1 METPRLGLAGAQLS
15 VTSFVSSSHPTESCG
30 INGLP
35 LTPHSISILGAAQ
48 LLLTCEHGNL
58 ARYLDVQR
66 GKHQRII
73 LVVETWQNNLSNLSM
88 ADMTE
93 LSLLNISRQVL
104 LATAYLNEMNIV
116 NTNIS
121 RRNIMLTE
129 DGDVKLFNFGLGRM
143 TNYGEWVD
151 FPCGDPRLTAPEILR
166 QERRVESLSS
176 LTDVQFSEL
185 SITTIPPEP
194 VVSLAS
200 NVDTW
205 SLGMVLA
212 SLALDIPE
220 LWPGVKVV
228 QVIRKVA
235 SLAECESG
243 AVVLERI
250 AREHGCVGRV
260 STLPQAVLDLIQL
273 CLSPAPAQRPSPAQL
288 LTSEIFTAGQPAQ
301 PELWR
306 RQPASF
312 PTSSVRSS
320 GLVWPPPR
328 PAEDRRE
335 MFSVRE
341 LYYLW
346 QLAGGEAQAELSKH
360 GLMVTTPPILSLPS
374 VCTGEGQAIGQPKQR
389 GALYDPTII
398 NLPTT
403 QLQSCLDNIN
413 IDTLMP
419 LLETKEEHFRD
430 IERLPLVIRERDVKY
445 QCSRVVLYRKLL
457 QGYPYRKKRIW
468 SESLIDVVPKYRATI
483 WAALLGVPNNCY
495 KVIIIKSSLI
505 LFSVIIISFSTV
517 VRCH

>member
-1 METPRLGLAGAQLS
+1 METPRLGLAGADLS

-35 LTPHSISILGAAQ
+35 LTPHSTSILGAGQ
-48 LLLTCEHGNL
+48 LLLTCEHNNL
-58 ARYLDVQR
+58 ARYLDIQR

-73 LVVETWQNNLSNLSM
+73 LVVETWPNNLSKLTM

-93 LSLLNISRQVL
+93 QSLLNISKQIL
-104 LATAYLNEMNIV
+104 LATAYLNDMNIV

-129 DGDVKLFNFGLGRM
+129 AGEVKVFNFGLGRM

-166 QERRVESLSS
+166 QESRVETMNSLAEA
-176 LTDVQFSEL
+176 QYSEL
-185 SITTIPPEP
+185 SITTIAPEP

-200 NVDTW
+200 NVDSW
-205 SLGMVLA
+205 SLGLLLA
-212 SLALDIPE
+212 SLTLDIPE
-220 LWPGVKVV
+220 LWPGAKVW
-228 QVIRKVA
+228 QVIRKVV
-235 SLAECESG
+235 SLGECETG
-243 AVVLERI
+243 AVVLERV

-260 STLPQAVLDLIQL
+260 STIPQSVLDLIQL
-273 CLSPAPAQRPSPAQL
+273 CLSPAEQRPSPAQL
-288 LTSEIFTAGQPAQ
+288 LASEIFGGDPGQDLYKRLPVT
-301 PELWR
+301 
-306 RQPASF
+306 F
-312 PTSSVRSS
+312 PTSSLRVTS
-320 GLVWPPPR
+320 LPWPL
-328 PAEDRRE
+328 PASPSCADRRE
-335 MFSVRE
+335 MFTVRE

-389 GALYDPTII
+389 GSLYDPTII
-398 NLPTT
+398 NLPTA
-403 QLQSCLDNIN
+403 QLRSCLDNIN
-413 IDTLMP
+413 IDILMP
-419 LLETKEEHFRD
+419 LLETKEEHFKD
-430 IERLPLVIRERDVKY
+430 TESLPLVIRERDVRY

-483 WAALLGVPNNCY
+483 WAALLGVPNNSY
-495 KVIIIKSSLI
+495 KVIILI
-505 LFSVIIISFSTV
+505 PGTCQTDYDFVPI
-517 VRCH
+517 